1 MGDQSTGA
9 TGRDEHLV
17 RLDVLRFPLIV
28 LIVYLHATGFTA
40 NFAEGS
46 RTLANAEI
54 VAGVQIITGTIARVA
69 VPLFFMMSG
78 FLFFRG
84 AAFSAAIY
92 RAKLRTRVKSLLI
105 PFLFWN
111 LALFALVAVGQ
122 HVPGLAPFFNG
133 QSLPLTAMS
142 PFQMVDAVIGI
153 TRYPT
158 AYQFWFIRDLM
169 ILVILSPLF
178 WLAARHAGW
187 VMLAVL
193 AIGWIFTIWPI
204 SMPAI
209 EPTLFFYLGSF
220 VAIRGWSLFAVDRLG
235 WWWLAPLFALL
246 LGLHCAEYLLF
257 GTEYSLHPTMVVG
270 LILALE
276 ASRWL
281 AASDRRRER
290 LVALGGASF
299 FVFAVHEPLVTIGK
313 KLAFHSLPMTAGSV
327 LATYAVLPVLV
338 ICLALAGYW
347 ILLKTVPGFLRV
359 ITGGR

>member
-1 MGDQSTGA
+1 MGDRSNGA
-9 TGRDEHLV
+9 KGREDHLA

-40 NFAEGS
+40 NFADGA
-46 RTLANAEI
+46 RTLADAEI
-54 VAGVQIITGTIARVA
+54 VEGVQAVTGTIARVA

-84 AAFSAAIY
+84 AAFSAVVH
-92 RAKLRTRVKSLLI
+92 RAKLRSRVKSLLI

-111 LALFALVAVGQ
+111 LALFVLVAVGQ
-122 HVPGLAPFFNG
+122 HVPGLAAFFNG
-133 QSLPLTAMS
+133 QTAPLTALS
-142 PFQMVDAVIGI
+142 PFQMVDAIIGI

-169 ILVILSPLF
+169 VLVILSPLF
-178 WLAARHAGW
+178 WLAARYAGW
-187 VMLAVL
+187 VALAVL
-193 AIGWIFTIWPI
+193 AASWIFNIWPV
-204 SMPAI
+204 SVPAI
-209 EPTLFFYLGSF
+209 EPTLFFYLGGF

-235 WWWLAPLFALL
+235 WWWLAPLFVLL
-246 LGLHCAEYLLF
+246 LGVHCAEQLAY
-257 GTEYSLHPTMVVG
+257 GTDYSLHPAMVAG
-270 LILALE
+270 LILALK

-281 AASDRRRER
+281 AESDHRRAR

-347 ILLKTVPGFLRV
+347 LLLKTVPGFLRV

>member
-1 MGDQSTGA
+1 MGDRPTEARGQ
-9 TGRDEHLV
+9 DEHLA

-28 LIVYLHATGFTA
+28 LIVYLHATGYTA
-40 NFAEGS
+40 NFADGS

-54 VAGVQIITGTIARVA
+54 VEGVQAITGTIARIA

-84 AAFSAAIY
+84 GAFSAAIY
-92 RAKLRTRVKSLLI
+92 RGKLRSRVTSLLI

-122 HVPGLAPFFNG
+122 HVPRLAPFFNG

-169 ILVILSPLF
+169 ILVILSPLL
-178 WLAARHAGW
+178 WLAARYAGW
-187 VMLAVL
+187 LALAVF
-193 AIGWIFTIWPI
+193 AIGWIFNIWPVP
-204 SMPAI
+204 MPAI
-209 EPTLFFYLGSF
+209 EPTLFFYLGCF

-235 WWWLAPLFALL
+235 WWLVPLFGVL
-246 LGLHCAEYLLF
+246 LGVHCAEQLVYQ
-257 GTEYSLHPTMVVG
+257 TDYSLHPAMVVG
-270 LILALE
+270 LLLALK

-281 AASDRRRER
+281 AESERRRDR

-313 KLAFHSLPMTAGSV
+313 KLAFHTLPMTAGSV
-327 LATYAVLPVLV
+327 LATYAVLPLLV

-347 ILLKTVPGFLRV
+347 ILLKTVPGFLRL

>member
-1 MGDQSTGA
+1 MGDRSTGA
-9 TGRDEHLV
+9 TGRDQHLA
-17 RLDVLRFPLIV
+17 RLDVLRFPLII

-40 NFAEGS
+40 NFADGS
-46 RTLANAEI
+46 RTLAHADI
-54 VAGVQIITGTIARVA
+54 VEGVQSITGTTARVA

-92 RAKLRTRVKSLLI
+92 RAKLRSRVKSLLI

-122 HVPGLAPFFNG
+122 HVPRLAPFFNG
-133 QSLPLTAMS
+133 QTAPLTSLS
-142 PFQMVDAVIGI
+142 PFQMVDAIIGI

-169 ILVILSPLF
+169 ILVILSPLL
-178 WLAARHAGW
+178 WLAARYAGW
-187 VMLAVL
+187 VVLVALA
-193 AIGWIFTIWPI
+193 AGWIFNIWPVP
-204 SMPAI
+204 MPAI

-235 WWWLAPLFALL
+235 WWLAPLFVLL
-246 LGLHCAEYLLF
+246 LGVHCAEYLAYR
-257 GTEYSLHPTMVVG
+257 TDYSLHPAMVVG
-270 LILALE
+270 LIVVLK
-276 ASRWL
+276 ASRW
-281 AASDRRRER
+281 AAESDRWRER

-313 KLAFHSLPMTAGSV
+313 KFAFHTLPMTAGSV
-327 LATYAVLPVLV
+327 LATYAVLPLLV
-338 ICLALAGYW
+338 IGLALGGYW

-359 ITGGR
+359 IIGGR